1 MAKAQLRTRL
11 SSVLNASRHTVIF
24 HVTVF
29 FCLQQLD
36 ALAKFGLC
44 VLRTASPLSPVPP
57 STARTRKRVTQLAS
71 VVVPRE
77 YRQMVAIAS
86 YTSASENF
94 DITGAH
100 HYISLM

>member
-36 ALAKFGLC
+36 ALAKFELC
-44 VLRTASPLSPVPP
+44 VLRTLAHRVSTQSSPQLQEQGNVSLS
-57 STARTRKRVTQLAS
+57 
-71 VVVPRE
+71 
-77 YRQMVAIAS
+77 
-86 YTSASENF
+86 
-94 DITGAH
+94 
-100 HYISLM
+100 